1 VRAAGI
7 CHSDVGFI
15 DGTLTWM
22 LANLPLVLGHEVAG
36 VVSDIG
42 PDVAGFELGD
52 RIAAFGHPQHSPGYS
67 VDGGF
72 ADKYLAGAEGLMKL
86 PDAVDFVQAATATD
100 AGQTAH
106 GAVMGAGKVRADE
119 RVGIAGLGGLGLTG
133 AQELGVREIFEDA
146 SELAGLDLAVI
157 VDFAGFGTTTANAI
171 AAVRPAGRV
180 IQVGLGSTEAT
191 IPISQLVLKA
201 VTLRGARGGRPC
213 DFETVIDLI
222 AKVTCR
228 STRPQR
234 LSRKFLRQSNASRT
248 ATYWAESSPSWTE
261 TDWHFGRRAR
271 G

>member
-7 CHSDVGFI
+7 CHSVGFI

-119 RVGIAGLGGLGLTG
+119 RVGIVGLGGLGLTG
-133 AQELGVREIFEDA
+133 AQELGVREIDQDA

-201 VTLRGARGGRPC
+201 VTLRGARGGRPR

-222 AKVTCR
+222 AKGDLSIHAT
-228 STRPQR
+228 TTTFEEIPQAIER
-234 LSRKFLRQSNASRT
+234 LKNGDVL
-248 ATYWAESSPSWTE
+248 
-261 TDWHFGRRAR
+261 GRIVAVLD
-271 G
+271 